1 MKSESMKDYR
11 LLTKPIIKWY
21 EYTMDDGKSKEA
33 EPEETSEET
42 SEPEEIVEDTAR
54 HYDDSMPCDDE
65 EEIDLATTGLDD
77 ADQALV
83 LDIMNRF
90 KEAKQSSVDSL
101 FETSSEDPESNDDLI
116 ASICAPK
123 QSNVDA
129 LVQEARDT
137 QN

>member
-1 MKSESMKDYR
+1 
-11 LLTKPIIKWY
+11 
-21 EYTMDDGKSKEA
+21 MDDSQSKAKDE
-33 EPEETSEET
+33 SEE
-42 SEPEEIVEDTAR
+42 SEMSKQDATEEENIH
-54 HYDDSMPCDDE
+54 HYDDSVPCDDE

-101 FETSSEDPESNDDLI
+101 FESSAEDSENNVLDSEDDLI

-137 QN
+137 QSE